1 MEVET
6 IKKSQMKINLEIANP
21 GKKSG
26 AIDESSNIVLEILA
40 RTIRKQKEI
49 KEIQIGNEKVKISL
63 FANDMMVYISDPK
76 NSTRQFLNLINNFS
90 AVAGYRIN

>member
-6 IKKSQMKINLEIANP
+6 IKKSQMKINLKIANP

-40 RTIRKQKEI
+40 RTIRKQKKI
-49 KEIQIGNEKVKISL
+49 KEIQIGNEKVKILL
-63 FANDMMVYISDPK
+63 FANDMMIYISDPK
-76 NSTRQFLNLINNFS
+76 IPPDNS
-90 AVAGYRIN
+90 